1 MFWSIFEHLCNE
13 KGISPN
19 AVCKEIGLGSSAAT
33 YWKQGSW
40 PRQST
45 LEKIADFFGYT
56 AEEIVAMKGTQI
68 SNESEALK
76 PKTTQDGSLPKL
88 NTYKW
93 WFAEDTEA
101 DKLYNKV
108 SYALHML
115 HGSLKANAMMSAV
128 GLPADEPGD
137 IDALALEWLA
147 DKCHT
152 LTSFFTEGSF
162 ETGKS
167 DVKSLKDIAKGH
179 DYYNTKNTKAD
190 YPEMEKWDANYAYLF
205 NLAVEET
212 TSSEYIAEIFEEF
225 SRYPNEHA
233 DLMAYIRQGIANFET
248 DRQKRLDRRNAEMN
262 AQKEET
268 A

>member
-1 MFWSIFEHLCNE
+1 MDIAQRIMWELDRQGKKQKDLSAFT
-13 KGISPN
+13 GIST
-19 AVCKEIGLGSSAAT
+19 SAISAWNKNGT
-33 YWKQGSW
+33 QPASDKIS
-40 PRQST
+40 
-45 LEKIADFFGYT
+45 LIADFLD
-56 AEEIVAMKGTQI
+56 V
-68 SNESEALK
+68 
-76 PKTTQDGSLPKL
+76 SLEYLITGQENSKIPKL
-88 NTYKW
+88 HKYKW
-93 WFAEDTEA
+93 NFPESTES

-152 LTSFFTEGSF
+152 LTSFFNEGSF

-179 DYYNTKNTKAD
+179 DYYNMKNTKAD
-190 YPEMEKWDANYAYLF
+190 YPEMEKWDANYAYMF

-262 AQKEET
+262 AQKAET

>member
-1 MFWSIFEHLCNE
+1 MTITERIFVELSQKNISQKDFAAKINVNE
-13 KGISPN
+13 KT
-19 AVCKEIGLGSSAAT
+19 VSA
-33 YWKQGSW
+33 WK
-40 PRQST
+40 
-45 LEKIADFFGYT
+45 K
-56 AEEIVAMKGTQI
+56 
-68 SNESEALK
+68 NN
-76 PKTTQDGSLPKL
+76 SLPPSDKISEISDCLGVTLDYLITGQEKGKVLKL
-88 NTYKW
+88 HKYRWN
-93 WFAEDTEA
+93 FSESTEA

-137 IDALALEWLA
+137 IDALVLEWLA
-147 DKCHT
+147 DKSHT
-152 LTSFFTEGSF
+152 MTSFFTEGRF

-167 DVKSLKDIAKGH
+167 DVKCLKDLAVGH
-179 DYYNTKNTKAD
+179 DYYNSKDTKAD
-190 YPEMEKWDANYAYLF
+190 YPEMKKWDENYVYLF

-212 TSSEYIAEIFEEF
+212 TNAEYITEIFEEF

-248 DRQKRLDRRNAEMN
+248 DRQKRLDRRNAAMN